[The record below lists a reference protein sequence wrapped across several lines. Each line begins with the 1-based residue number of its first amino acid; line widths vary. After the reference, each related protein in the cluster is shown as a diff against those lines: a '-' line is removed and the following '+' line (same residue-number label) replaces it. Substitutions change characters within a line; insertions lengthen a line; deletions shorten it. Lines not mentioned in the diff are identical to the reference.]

1 MTAAIPG
8 ELLLDREVLDDPYPF
23 YARLRREAP
32 VWRVPGTEVFVV
44 TTFDVVAEAT
54 ARVGDFSSSMRCLL
68 YRDDAGLPARLAFGG
83 EDGVQTLATADPPI
97 HTVHRS
103 VVFPELMAKR
113 MVSLDPE
120 VAEIAERCITSA
132 LDEGDTDFMRTV
144 GNVLPITMVSR
155 LIGFQNSDPA
165 RLLQAAFDG
174 TRMVSGSMPLSEL
187 NDLMVRSGEIGAW
200 IAEQLEAVAGAPGE
214 NLLGTVARG
223 IYSGDLQLEEGIVTL
238 QTLLS
243 AGGESTSSLLG
254 NAVRILAEHQ
264 ELQDELRTSPGK
276 IPAFVEEAVRLES
289 PFRHLTR
296 SVPHDTT
303 LGDVAIPAGSTLML
317 FWGAA
322 NRDPAEYEA
331 ADRVDIHRAS
341 PRHRLAFGRGIHHCV
356 GAPLARLE
364 ARIVLTMLLDRTRSI
379 TLDPT
384 QAPRWVESLQSR
396 RHECLPVRLAPN

>member
-1 MTAAIPG
+1 MTVDIPATM
-8 ELLLDREVLDDPYPF
+8 LLDREVLDDPYPF
-23 YARLRREAP
+23 YRRLHREAP
-32 VWRVPGTEVFVV
+32 VWQVPGTEVFVV
-44 TTFDVVAEAT
+44 TTFEMVAEAT
-54 ARVGDFSSSMRCLL
+54 ARVTDFSSNMRCLL

-83 EDGVQTLATADPPI
+83 EDGVETLATADPPI

-103 VVFPELMAKR
+103 VVFPELMARR
-113 MVSLDPE
+113 MASFE
-120 VAEIAERCITSA
+120 SEIAEIAELCITRA
-132 LDEGDTDFMRTV
+132 LDEGDPDFMQAV
-144 GNVLPITMVSR
+144 GNVVPITMVSR
-155 LIGFQNSDPA
+155 LVGFQGSDPA

-174 TRMVSGSMPLSEL
+174 TRLVSGSMPLSEL

-200 IAEQLEAVAGAPGE
+200 IAEQLEAAAAAPGE

-223 IYSGDLQLEEGIVTL
+223 IQSGDLQVQEGIVTL

-254 NAVRILAEHQ
+254 NAVRILAEQ
-264 ELQDELRTSPGK
+264 PELQEDLRASPER

-322 NRDPAEYEA
+322 NRDPAEFET
-331 ADRVDIHRAS
+331 ADQVNLDRPS
-341 PRHRLAFGRGIHHCV
+341 PRHHLAFGRGIHHCV

-364 ARIVLTMLLDRTRSI
+364 GRVVLSMLLERTRSI
-379 TLDPT
+379 TLDPEH
-384 QAPRWVESLQSR
+384 APRWVESLQSR
-396 RHECLPVRLAPN
+396 RHEYLPVRLAPR

>member
-1 MTAAIPG
+1 VTVDIPATM
-8 ELLLDREVLDDPYPF
+8 LLDREVLDDPYAF
-23 YARLRREAP
+23 YRRLQREAP
-32 VWRVPGTEVFVV
+32 VWQVPGTEVFVA
-44 TTFDVVAEAT
+44 TTFDTVADAT
-54 ARVGDFSSSMRCLL
+54 ARVADFSSNMRCLL

-83 EDGVQTLATADPPI
+83 EDGVETLATADPPI

-113 MVSLDPE
+113 MASLEPE
-120 VAEIAERCITSA
+120 IAEIADLCITDA
-132 LDEGDTDFMRTV
+132 LDQGDTDFMQAV
-144 GNVLPITMVSR
+144 GNVVPITMVSR
-155 LIGFQNSDPA
+155 LIGFEGSDPA

-174 TRMVSGSMPLSEL
+174 TRLVSGSMSLGEL
-187 NDLMVRSGEIGAW
+187 NDLMVRSGEIGDW
-200 IAEQLEAVAGAPGE
+200 IAGQLEAVADAPGE

-223 IYSGDLQLEEGIVTL
+223 IQGGDLQVQEGIVTL

-254 NAVRILAEHQ
+254 NAVRIVAEHE
-264 ELQDELRTSPGK
+264 ELQAELRATPAK

-322 NRDPAEYEA
+322 NRDPAEYDS
-331 ADRVDIHRAS
+331 ADQVDLTRAS
-341 PRHRLAFGRGIHHCV
+341 PRHHLAFGRGIHHCV

-364 ARIVLTMLLDRTRSI
+364 GRVVLTMLLERTRSI
-379 TLDPT
+379 TLDPER
-384 QAPRWVESLQSR
+384 APRWVESLQSR
-396 RHECLPVRLAPN
+396 RHEYLPVRLAPK